1 MKYKIHVPHCQ
12 YGFIEAES
20 EDINELIQLNNKY
33 NENGTVLKAEE
44 AETKVK
50 SFNEEIEIDKIG
62 FSYFYAGDKLLSP
75 SSWIK
80 KYYKP
85 FDQEFMAGR
94 VAKAYGVEIKDVLNL
109 WLEKGK
115 LSADF
120 GTVIHNALEINE
132 KYRNLASNI
141 IEAKQKKS
149 KKEDEEFE
157 DQSIAKHPILKK
169 AVEGFNKINNVKGKA
184 YPEILVTDVKNGR
197 CGIIDRFV
205 VTGDKRCVIQDFKV
219 QVDVEEKSSKDKP
232 LTPYDNLDSNK
243 LSKFQLQLSYYAEIL
258 EQTGW
263 KVDKLQAFVY
273 DGKWKKYEFKK
284 LEIK

>member
-1 MKYKIHVPHCQ
+1 MKHKIHIPYCQ
-12 YGFIEAES
+12 YGFIESES

-33 NENGTVLKAEE
+33 NESSTKLKAEE
-44 AETKVK
+44 AETTVQ

-62 FSYFYAGDKLLSP
+62 FSYFHAGDKLLSP

-80 KYYKP
+80 QYYKP
-85 FDQEFMAGR
+85 FDKEFMAGR
-94 VAKAYGVEIKDVLNL
+94 VAKAYRVEIGDVLNL

-132 KYRNLASNI
+132 KYRNLASDI

-157 DQSIAKHPILKK
+157 DQSIARHPILKK
-169 AVEGFNKINNVKGKA
+169 AVESFNKLNKVKGKA
-184 YPEILVTDVKNGR
+184 YPEILVTDIKNGR

-205 VTGDKRCVIQDFKV
+205 VTGDKKCVIQDFKV
-219 QVDVEEKSSKDKP
+219 QIDVEEKSSKDKP
-232 LTPYDNLDSNK
+232 LEPYNSLDSNK

-263 KVDKLQAFVY
+263 TVDKLQAFVY
-273 DGKWKKYEFKK
+273 DGKWKKYDFKK
-284 LEIK
+284 LDIK